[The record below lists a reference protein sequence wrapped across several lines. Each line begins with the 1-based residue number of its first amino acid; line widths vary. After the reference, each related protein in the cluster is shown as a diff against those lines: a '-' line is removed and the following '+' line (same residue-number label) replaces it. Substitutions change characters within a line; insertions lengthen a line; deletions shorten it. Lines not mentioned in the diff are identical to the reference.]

1 MVSTKKMSKKNHE
14 RLYLIDVCRGI
25 AAYCIIIF
33 HYRIFYNPAINTT
46 SFVKNEQ
53 PFHNILF
60 SAYEFGWISVQ
71 FFFTISGF
79 VFYYLYLKQISNKK
93 ISFKE
98 FFILRFSR
106 LYPLHFVTLNIVLI
120 LYLTFKLLDLE
131 LFSFSEINI
140 KHYILNIL
148 LISSWGFEN
157 QASFNTPSWSIS
169 IEVLLY
175 MLFFFVAKINVKI
188 FYSTTF
194 LILFGI
200 FIFYFNKLIGYGIFC
215 FFIGAFTYLVIV
227 KINNYKIKKKNII
240 FLFSIIFIIAIFFI
254 KNYKITEIHFKILM
268 LTIIFPTLII
278 ILFFYQQINKK
289 IGEKISLIGDISYSL
304 YLIHLP
310 IQILIFGIL
319 QFNNIKLDFNSKIYF
334 LSYII
339 TVTAISFLSY
349 FYFEKSIQKFFR
361 KNI

>member
-1 MVSTKKMSKKNHE
+1 
-14 RLYLIDVCRGI
+14 
-25 AAYCIIIF
+25 
-33 HYRIFYNPAINTT
+33 
-46 SFVKNEQ
+46 
-53 PFHNILF
+53 
-60 SAYEFGWISVQ
+60 VQ

-79 VFYYLYLKQISNKK
+79 IFYYLYLKQISNKK

-106 LYPLHFVTLNIVLI
+106 LYPLHFITLNIILI

-175 MLFFFVAKINVKI
+175 IIFFFVAKINVKI

-194 LILFGI
+194 LLLFGI
-200 FIFYFNKLIGYGIFC
+200 FIFYINKLIGYGIFC
-215 FFIGAFTYLVIV
+215 FFIGGFTYLAIE

-240 FLFSIIFIIAIFFI
+240 FLFSIIFIIVIFFI
-254 KNYKITEIHFKILM
+254 KNYKITEIHFKILI

-319 QFNNIKLDFNSKIYF
+319 QFNNVKLDFNSKVYF
-334 LSYII
+334 LSYITI
-339 TVTAISFLSY
+339 VTAISFISY
-349 FYFEKSIQKFFR
+349 FYLERSIQKFFR
-361 KNI
+361 RNI